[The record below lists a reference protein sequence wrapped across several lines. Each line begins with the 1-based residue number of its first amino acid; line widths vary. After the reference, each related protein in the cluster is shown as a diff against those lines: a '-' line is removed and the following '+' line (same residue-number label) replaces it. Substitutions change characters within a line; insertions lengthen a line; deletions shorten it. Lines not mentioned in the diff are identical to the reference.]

1 MKTWL
6 KVTLGIIAFIFILGI
21 FNGIFNPSEKTY
33 ETGQIINEG
42 ETENQNTP
50 EINEKSTEP
59 LTILEHNMDYGEYG
73 NLIVSGIAEN
83 TGNKRLSYAEIDVK
97 FYDKEKIL
105 IDTSFDNINDLNS
118 GEKWKFE
125 VMYFGLDDYTIDS
138 YAISVG
144 TIW

>member
-6 KVTLGIIAFIFILGI
+6 KVTLWIIGIIFILGVL
-21 FNGIFNPSEKTY
+21 NGIFNPSEKTY
-33 ETGQIINEG
+33 ETGQIISE
-42 ETENQNTP
+42 EKAENQGTSVV
-50 EINEKSTEP
+50 NEKTTEP
-59 LTILEHNMDYGEYG
+59 LAILEHNMNYGDYG

-97 FYDKEKIL
+97 FYDKEGIL
-105 IDTSFDNINDLNS
+105 IDTSFDNINDLDS

-125 VMYFGLDDYTIDS
+125 VMYFGLDTYEVDS

-144 TIW
+144 TTW